1 MSYEKARNHGGTREY
16 DILVRSADKG
26 ASTVANQFGLYGG
39 SIMNR
44 NMIVKCKKAKPLLVV
59 DPGK

>member
-1 MSYEKARNHGGTREY
+1 MCYEKAGNLCGTRGY
-16 DILVRSADKG
+16 DVIVRSDDQG
-26 ASTVANQFGLYGG
+26 ASIVANQFGLYGG